1 MLRCPIRRTVFSL
14 AILASMHTL
23 SMHAISPA
31 AAQDY
36 PAPGRSIKVVVPAAA
51 GGALDVMGRL
61 IAQRISEVWKRQAYV
76 ENRPGA
82 NWIIGMD
89 AVARSDPDG
98 YTLLVVSSAG
108 LSINPS
114 IFPNIP
120 FDPFNDLAPVASL
133 TRGTFVLLAN
143 ASLPFNTPAEF
154 VAYLRANPGKL
165 NHGTNSATTIL
176 LSALFKSLAKVDYV
190 DISYKGASQ
199 AITDTMAGVIQFC
212 FVDYG
217 SASAA
222 IESGKLKSIGVTSAS
237 RYSLVPDLPAI
248 ADTVPG
254 FVLGGGMILLAPGKI
269 PNDIRDQL
277 NDFVRTALA
286 SDDMRSKI
294 QAMGNLP
301 GEGTPEQ
308 IQQSL
313 RTEADRWK
321 ALIKERNIRFN

>member
-1 MLRCPIRRTVFSL
+1 MTRCSIRNATLALVTVLSTS
-14 AILASMHTL
+14 AIL
-23 SMHAISPA
+23 PA

-36 PAPGRSIKVVVPAAA
+36 PAPGRSIRIVVPAAA
-51 GGALDVMGRL
+51 GGALDMMGRVV
-61 IAQRISEVWKRQAYV
+61 AQQITEVWKRQAYV

-108 LSINPS
+108 LSINPA

-120 FDPFNDLAPVASL
+120 FDPFRDLAPVASL

-143 ASLPFNTPAEF
+143 PNLPFSTPAEF

-217 SASAA
+217 SASPA
-222 IESGKLKSIGVTSAS
+222 IESGKLKSIGVTSPE
-237 RYSLVPDLPAI
+237 RYSLVPDLPPI

-254 FVLGGGMILLAPGKI
+254 FELGGGMILLAPGKI
-269 PNDIRDQL
+269 PNDIRDRL
-277 NDFVRTALA
+277 NGFVRTALA
-286 SDDMRSKI
+286 SDDVQSKI
-294 QAMGNLP
+294 RIMGNLP
-301 GEGTPEQ
+301 GEGTPEA

-321 ALIKERNIRFN
+321 ALIKERNIHFN